1 MKEGWEIKTL
11 GEVCEVMNGGTP
23 KTGVPMNWDGSHLWI
38 TPAEMGKRLTPYISN
53 TERKLTDFGLRDSSA
68 RMLPPKSVILSS
80 RAPIG
85 HLVINTEPMATNQG
99 CKGLIPRSQLH
110 YKYLYYYLLSIVDL
124 LNSLGTGAT
133 FKELSGGK
141 LKEVTIP
148 FSVLTEQLRIV
159 AILDEAFEGIATAK
173 AKAEK
178 NLKNARQ
185 LFESHLNSVF
195 SQRGEGW
202 VEKTIE
208 QICSKITDGEHLRP
222 KMTPNGI
229 PFLSAKDVLDNNLVF
244 TDSLFVSETDAIKFR
259 KRCNPERGDILIVS
273 RGATVGRT
281 CVVNTSKDFCL
292 LGSVILLKVEKNYSS
307 HFIAYALKS
316 SALRNQLMTV
326 SEAAAQPAIYLRDI
340 KTLRIGSPS
349 LIEQEAIVCHLDKF
363 SAETQRLESIY
374 QKKIEALDALKKSIL
389 QKAFDG
395 EL

>member
-229 PFLSAKDVLDNNLVF
+229 PFLSAKDVLDKNLVF

>member
-389 QKAFDG
+389 QKAFSG
-395 EL
+395 KM

>member
-159 AILDEAFEGIATAK
+159 AILDEAFEGIAAAK